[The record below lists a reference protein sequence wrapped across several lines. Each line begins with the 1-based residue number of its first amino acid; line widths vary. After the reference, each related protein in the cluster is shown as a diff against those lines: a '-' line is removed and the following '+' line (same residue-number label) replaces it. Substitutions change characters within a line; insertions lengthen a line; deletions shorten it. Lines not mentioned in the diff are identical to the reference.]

1 VVWLH
6 SATRAHKGRN
16 EVSGSR
22 RSVSVSV
29 SVSVRKSEG
38 VAE

>member
-1 VVWLH
+1 MWLH
-6 SATRAHKGRN
+6 SATRPHKGRN

-22 RSVSVSV
+22 SSLSV